1 MDGKWVPWLVAA
13 GVLVLVTLAVAVR
26 LAVRLV
32 RARRLLGSSRIPL
45 SSKAMFWA
53 SLAYLVCPV
62 DLLPDPIL
70 LDDIGFLMLA
80 LRSLHKAAYRAG
92 LDPDRPL
99 TLRAPRT
106 KTVTPRRRPIEPE

>member
-1 MDGKWVPWLVAA
+1 MDGTWVPWLVAG
-13 GVLVLVTLAVAVR
+13 GVVVLVTLAVAVR

-32 RARRLLGSSRIPL
+32 RARRLLGSSQIPL
-45 SSKAMFWA
+45 SSKTMFWA

-92 LDPDRPL
+92 LDPARPL
-99 TLRAPRT
+99 TVRAARA
-106 KTVTPRRRPIEPE
+106 KSSTPRSRPTP